1 MKKVPVQKLKGVS
14 PELRS
19 KMNEH
24 RIEHHEHL
32 FEAALTPQKREE
44 LAAKLGITHEHM
56 LKLANRA
63 DLARI
68 HGVAGVYSE
77 LLEEAGVDT
86 VKELRERNA
95 EHLHAKLEEI
105 NQAKHLTKEVPSPKH
120 IHHWISLAKR
130 RRKFLQ
136 Y

>member
-1 MKKVPVQKLKGVS
+1 MKKVPVQKLKGVTH
-14 PELRS
+14 ELKT
-19 KMNEH
+19 KMKEH
-24 RIEHHEHL
+24 GIEHHEHL
-32 FEAALTPQKREE
+32 FEAALTPKKREA
-44 LAAKLGITHEHM
+44 LSTQLGISHELM
-56 LKLANRA
+56 LELANRA
-63 DLARI
+63 DLARLQ
-68 HGVAGVYSE
+68 GVAGVYSD

-105 NQAKHLTKEVPSPKH
+105 NAVKKLAKDVPSPKV
-120 IHHWISLAKR
+120 INHWISLAKR

>member
-1 MKKVPVQKLKGVS
+1 MKKVPVQQLKGVTL
-14 PELRS
+14 ELKA
-19 KMNEH
+19 KMKEH
-24 RIEHHEHL
+24 QIEDHAQL

-44 LAAKLGITHEHM
+44 LAAKLGISHKLTLE
-56 LKLANRA
+56 LANRA
-63 DLARI
+63 DLARLQ
-68 HGVAGVYSE
+68 GVAGVYSD

-105 NQAKHLTKEVPSPKH
+105 NKAKHLTQDVPSPKVVD
-120 IHHWISLAKR
+120 HWISLAKR